1 MRSSPA
7 SIAMQ
12 IVLQMETENA
22 RCVVFPALL
31 LLLLLLFICAAAPLY
46 TEVCRYYQEVL
57 ERFQWN
63 WHVCCPWKKNLCWIC
78 LVLVAARFSAFCFFF
93 LFCSF
98 ILLDPVQDSYCA
110 AIVFVSVFSP
120 ACVPPPSPSSLPY
133 CLRYTAAFLG
143 LRCMQ
148 SLSCL

>member
-1 MRSSPA
+1 VCSFSRSSSSSSSVHLCSSA
-7 SIAMQ
+7 AVHWSVS
-12 IVLQMETENA
+12 VLLGSVRAFPVELA
-22 RCVVFPALL
+22 RLL
-31 LLLLLLFICAAAPLY
+31 PL
-46 TEVCRYYQEVL
+46 E
-57 ERFQWN
+57 
-63 WHVCCPWKKNLCWIC
+63 KNLCWIC
-78 LVLVAARFSAFCFFF
+78 LLLVAARFSAFCFFF

-143 LRCMQ
+143 LRCM
-148 SLSCL
+148 